1 MSFFILI
8 FVFSLLNTITPSLRS
23 LTLSKT
29 PYIYSLLS
37 QNQINVNTLVTQSS
51 FYSMPISVGTP
62 PQQFNAIIATSSNSL
77 LLIDSSSIIETT
89 NKYDHTASSTFSNT
103 SIFQITPFYDMNLM
117 FGYIY
122 KDVLTLQNSSLNE
135 FNFVSSLGSTVSPS
149 HMQDGIIGFN
159 RNKSNLVNTLKEQNQ
174 AEKNIFSLY
183 DPADNETNAY
193 LFIGNYH
200 DNFTKFS
207 NKIASCESKDELY
220 WKCNVTY
227 LIIGNSKL
235 ESNYFELNENV
246 IIDSG
251 SNAIQLPYKYKEQL
265 FNKLSNNCKIN
276 SIESVEYITC
286 PLEDINDITLGIDK
300 YGIVMEK
307 KYLWEVID
315 NVDGKDVYAL
325 NVFFNK
331 NNNDNVIIGVQ
342 IFKGFHIAFDGEEN
356 KISFYSPK
364 GLVIDLEKNNSWIII
379 VIIVGAALVV
389 GVLVYLIFR
398 CVCKKHKFK
407 GIESEID
414 GFDKDIKE
422 NLNNLG

>member
-1 MSFFILI
+1 MSFFILT

-29 PYIYSLLS
+29 PYIYSLSLS
-37 QNQINVNTLVTQSS
+37 SRLNVTTSVTQSS
-51 FYSMPISVGTP
+51 FYSMPISMGTP
-62 PQQFNAIIATSSNSL
+62 PQHFNAIIATSSSSL
-77 LLIDSSSIIETT
+77 LLVDSSSVIETT
-89 NKYDHTASSTFSNT
+89 NKYNHAESSTFSNT
-103 SIFQITPFYDMNLM
+103 SIFQITPFYDKNLM

-122 KDVLTLQNSSLNE
+122 KDALTLQNISIND
-135 FNFVSSLGSTVSPS
+135 FDFVSSLGSIISPS

-159 RNKSNLVNTLKEQNQ
+159 RNKSNLINTLKEQNQ
-174 AEKNIFSLY
+174 TEQNIFSLY
-183 DPADNETNAY
+183 DPVDDGTNAY

-200 DNFTKFS
+200 DNFTSSS

-220 WKCNVTY
+220 WKCNVTH
-227 LIIGNSKL
+227 LIIGNSKS
-235 ESNYFELNENV
+235 ESNYFELEENV

-251 SNAIQLPYKYKEQL
+251 SNAIQLPWKYKE
-265 FNKLSNNCKIN
+265 KLLNRLSEDCKAN

-286 PLEDINDITLGIDK
+286 PLKDITHLTLAINK

-325 NVFFNK
+325 NIFFNK

-342 IFKGFHIAFDGEEN
+342 IFKGFHIAFDEEEN

-364 GLVIDLEKNNSWIII
+364 GLVIDLEKRNTWFII
-379 VIIVGAALVV
+379 VIIIGAGCVV
-389 GVLVYLIFR
+389 SILVYVIVQY
-398 CVCKKHKFK
+398 VCKKGNLKE
-407 GIESEID
+407 IEDEID
-414 GFDKDIKE
+414 SFDKNIQQ
-422 NLNNLG
+422 NLNALG